1 MVDLRQ
7 PCSLDLVCGLPISRL
22 GLIDKVLAPA
32 SVKERPVPQ
41 WQRQKAKGK
50 VERINPNCQRK
61 DCRSIRRSFCLG
73 GALAFGH
80 GVFGSEPATII
91 WKSEALAHP
100 REVPRNDRI
109 LRTVP
114 NGWSPEVRRE
124 TGISEK
130 NRATLPVGSPEL
142 ELEMA
147 RTTGLNCQRTRLEN
161 TRLWES
167 WRRERNWGRTFSA

>member
-1 MVDLRQ
+1 MADVTYYVALPFVVSYDGSAPGGVVTIGDFAARRIDLDLTCLVDLRQ

-73 GALAFGH
+73 GALAFG
-80 GVFGSEPATII
+80 G
-91 WKSEALAHP
+91 
-100 REVPRNDRI
+100 RC
-109 LRTVP
+109 LR
-114 NGWSPEVRRE
+114 
-124 TGISEK
+124 
-130 NRATLPVGSPEL
+130 
-142 ELEMA
+142 
-147 RTTGLNCQRTRLEN
+147 
-161 TRLWES
+161 
-167 WRRERNWGRTFSA
+167 